1 MANKKYRLQYL
12 PLFEQDLIQTAS
24 YITNV
29 LRNPDAAKKLLDDVE
44 TAILERLNN
53 PLAFESYPSAKKRK
67 YTYYRIYVRNYVIC
81 YVVIDDVMEVRRF
94 LYGARDIY
102 KNVGVL
108 CEATRLFYCGEK
120 KRNITTTVMCS

>member
-53 PLAFESYPSAKKRK
+53 PLAFEPYPSAKKRK
-67 YTYYRIYVRNYVIC
+67 YTYYRIYVRNYVIY
-81 YVVIDDVMEVRRF
+81 YVVIGDVMEVRRF
-94 LYGARDIY
+94 LYGARDTERY
-102 KNVGVL
+102 L
-108 CEATRLFYCGEK
+108 
-120 KRNITTTVMCS
+120 